1 MLAYAEGYVSKVRSA
16 HAFPAGQ
23 ILLPLLFFDA
33 FFDFFE
39 YAITKVFPLLL
50 SL

>member
-23 ILLPLLFFDA
+23 ILLPLLFLDA
-33 FFDFFE
+33 FLDFFE
-39 YAITKVFPLLL
+39 YAITIFSPLWL
-50 SL
+50 